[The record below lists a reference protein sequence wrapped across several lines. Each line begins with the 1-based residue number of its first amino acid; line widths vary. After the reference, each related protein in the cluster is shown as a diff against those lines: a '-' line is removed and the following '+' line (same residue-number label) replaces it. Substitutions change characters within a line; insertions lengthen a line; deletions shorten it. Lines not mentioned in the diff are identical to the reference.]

1 MNQSRPAPRTPVPAM
16 LADTDQLFRE
26 AREGSTAFCS
36 AAPFPHLLL
45 PSLIKPV
52 CHTALFEGLRQEAQ
66 YEAAARPA
74 TARLYTQQAWPAVI
88 RHLVWELSSA
98 TLLRHFAA
106 LTGTAPL
113 LPDPFLVH
121 GGVRHMTTPVTVHT
135 AEQEYVG
142 RHPDTGLQNT
152 LRLEL
157 FASNEKTSAVHIE
170 LMNDSGH
177 VEQTITA
184 GNGSGLF
191 VGSDRYYLRYR
202 CERPEHWYSFVA
214 WFYVN
219 DRARP
224 STEEQHHG
232 Y

>member
-1 MNQSRPAPRTPVPAM
+1 MSEPRPATRMPVPAM

-26 AREGSTAFCS
+26 AREGSAAFCS
-36 AAPFPHLLL
+36 ATPFPHLLL

-52 CHTALFEGLRQEAQ
+52 CHTALFEGFRQEAQ
-66 YEAAARPA
+66 PEAAARPA
-74 TARLYTQQAWPAVI
+74 AGRLYTQQEWPAVI

-98 TLLRHFAA
+98 TLLRHFAS

-121 GGVRHMTTPVTVHT
+121 GGVRRMSAPVTVHT
-135 AEQEYVG
+135 AEQEYVW
-142 RHPDTGLQNT
+142 RHPETGLQNT

-157 FASNEKTSAVHIE
+157 FASNEKTSTVQIE
-170 LMNDSGH
+170 LLDANAN
-177 VEQTITA
+177 VAQTLAA

-191 VGSDRYYLRYR
+191 VTSDRYHLRYR

-224 STEEQHHG
+224 STGERQHG